1 MKSCK
6 GFQCEFK
13 AIDWICR
20 KSQPSYLINLQA
32 KILLQQPQKPL
43 NKGKAYGIIYSGDKK
58 EYEMGG
64 IGRVQ
69 IQPSLHLL
77 FVLRE
82 V

>member
-1 MKSCK
+1 M
-6 GFQCEFK
+6 
-13 AIDWICR
+13 
-20 KSQPSYLINLQA
+20 
-32 KILLQQPQKPL
+32 QQPQKPL
-43 NKGKAYGIIYSGDKK
+43 NKGTAYGIIYSGDKK

-69 IQPSLHLL
+69 IQTSLHLL